1 MPKARYSERASSTK
15 PACFK
20 IPSCIPFLTLF
31 LYAWEL
37 QYTCHSDD

>member
-20 IPSCIPFLTLF
+20 IPSCIPFLM
-31 LYAWEL
+31 EP
-37 QYTCHSDD
+37 QYTYYSDD